1 MRLAKLTLNGFKSF
15 ADRTEFTFDDSMT
28 GIVGPNGCGKSNVVD
43 AIKWVLG
50 ERSSKSLRGK
60 EMIDVIFA
68 GSAGRKPAGMASVVL
83 SFDNPVVHRVPG
95 TERVS
100 ETDRVPGSE
109 DAPASEGPADGHD
122 RGLSPDADQTAS
134 QSPESLATLDDL
146 DDDLDA
152 ESGPTVIDT
161 RVRGRRVLPIDADE
175 VAVERRLFRDG
186 TSQYLINNRRA
197 RLKDI
202 RELFMD
208 TGVGADAYSIIEQG
222 KVDAMLLA
230 SPQERRTIFEEAAG
244 IARYKQRRVESE
256 RKLERAIAN
265 LTVTR
270 EQLENTERRLRIV
283 KGQAAKARRFKELDG
298 ELGAWRTALALEQY
312 DDLRQRLDGLTSRL
326 RDLEHTRAEATRILA
341 EAEHDKQEA
350 ELARADALDEDRRL
364 EQALAHAGHAA
375 ERAEQRR
382 QMAER
387 SVADLR
393 RRRETDAARLEDLAR
408 RSAGLEVAAE
418 DLAEQVAALAEQVG
432 DAQRR
437 LDAASEQRG
446 LVAEQLASQLSAVAE
461 RRAAVTNIDR
471 ERAGLLAS
479 IAGDERRAEGVR
491 EQLAR
496 IADRRRALTEH
507 AFAHAAEREAL
518 ADQINRR
525 KSDLATVETDLG
537 AHESSAD
544 EMSADRRERAGALA
558 DLEQRGV
565 RLESRRQTLQELI
578 DARAGLGDAVREV
591 LERKERREGF
601 ERVLAPLADL
611 IEADEAAAASVET
624 ALGATLQALVVETVG
639 DLPTAEELDT
649 LPGRVAFV
657 PISRLG
663 STPRRQVL
671 DTAGLFGQ
679 RVTPLRTL
687 VRARTPVRA
696 PSASSGSEPIEG
708 AETPRSPSATVETVN
723 PERVEALLDRL
734 LGETYLVPD
743 LDAALLLASGPL
755 AGRRMVTRQGCVLEP
770 DGRIIAGPPGAADA
784 TGVLQ
789 QRGELTR
796 LAAELADIHARLLV
810 ARDALARVDS
820 QAAALNETMA
830 ALRHRQAAEQRH
842 LAGESAKLD
851 RLVAESDRLDREQA
865 SLAEDAEQTEQR
877 LEKIDADREQLK
889 SRADRLERLHADEET
904 RAMEAQ
910 RALERTQA
918 ERDAMAERLSA
929 ARVDLSRHSEQAS
942 AARRDLNRTTI
953 ERDELDRQQRDLTT
967 QMDQAVA
974 RAAEYEREIDESRTQ
989 ADQASLDARRL
1000 TEEVGQARARLA
1012 AGEAEVQRLSE
1023 RVLEA
1028 RAHAHHIER
1037 DWHSL
1042 EVSRR
1047 EIEVK
1052 RENLEDRTGEELGFE
1067 LAFVYLEYRAMMA
1080 DDADGV
1086 TVARVD
1092 TDQATTLID
1101 ALRAEIKTLGNVN
1114 LDSIEEEQNLASRN
1128 DELIRQVADID
1139 HAREQLTLLIDKLN
1153 IVCRERF
1160 GETFARIQAEFGG
1173 SDGMFRKLF
1182 GGGRA
1187 EVRLMPLVKVVDT
1200 PDGPRKVETDETDLL
1215 ESGIEVIAKPP
1226 GKEPR
1231 SISQLSGG
1239 EKTMTAVA
1247 LLLSI
1252 FRSKPSCFCILDE
1265 VDAALDEANV
1275 GRYVDVVRQYTDQS
1289 HFIVITHNK
1298 RTMQAMDRL
1307 YGVTMQ
1313 ERGVSTRVAVKL
1325 EAQAGTE
1332 ARSDEGTEAREY
1344 AGTEARR
1351 HEGTK
1356 GQTPAPIEPPT
1367 EGTPLV
1373 SDAAPAA
1380 PAAPPNGQAK
1390 KPSLRKAL
1398 AALREEQA
1406 QAANTN

>member
-1 MRLAKLTLNGFKSF
+1 
-15 ADRTEFTFDDSMT
+15 
-28 GIVGPNGCGKSNVVD
+28 
-43 AIKWVLG
+43 
-50 ERSSKSLRGK
+50 
-60 EMIDVIFA
+60 MIDVIFA

-83 SFDNPVVHRVPG
+83 SFDNPVVGEARDG
-95 TERVS
+95 ATERQS
-100 ETDRVPGSE
+100 DEGEAAPGGGVDLE
-109 DAPASEGPADGHD
+109 AAELDEEFEAGAGPA
-122 RGLSPDADQTAS
+122 
-134 QSPESLATLDDL
+134 
-146 DDDLDA
+146 
-152 ESGPTVIDT
+152 VIDA
-161 RVRGRRVLPIDADE
+161 RIRGRRVLPIDADE
-175 VAVERRLFRDG
+175 VAVERRLYRDG
-186 TSQYLINNRRA
+186 TSQYLINARRA
-197 RLKDI
+197 RLRDI
-202 RELFMD
+202 RELFLD

-265 LTVTR
+265 LAVTR

-283 KGQAAKARRFKELDG
+283 KGQAAKARRFKDLDS

-326 RDLEHTRAEATRILA
+326 RDLEQTRADAARVLA

-350 ELARADALDEDRRL
+350 ELARGDAADADRRL
-364 EQALAHAGHAA
+364 EQALAQANHTA
-375 ERAEQRR
+375 ERSEQRR

-393 RRRETDAARLEDLAR
+393 RQRETDAARLEEIGR
-408 RSAGLEVAAE
+408 RAATLDVAAE

-437 LDAASEQRG
+437 LDAAGEQRG
-446 LVAEQLASQLSAVAE
+446 LVSEQLAAQQSAVAE

-491 EQLAR
+491 EQLAKL
-496 IADRRRALTEH
+496 ADRRDALT
-507 AFAHAAEREAL
+507 ADAATHAAEREAL
-518 ADQINRR
+518 ARQIADR
-525 KSDLATVETDLG
+525 KTELAEIG
-537 AHESSAD
+537 AALAQHECSAD
-544 EMSADRRERAGALA
+544 EMSADRRERAEALA
-558 DLEQRGV
+558 ELEQHAV
-565 RLESRRQTLQELI
+565 RLESRQQTLQELI

-591 LERKERREGF
+591 LDRKSRGEGF
-601 ERVLAPLADL
+601 GGVVSPLADL
-611 IEADEAAAASVET
+611 IDADEQAAASVET
-624 ALGATLQALVVETVG
+624 ALGSMLQALVVETVG
-639 DLPTAEELDT
+639 DLPTAGEIAS

-663 STPRRQVL
+663 VFPRRQVL
-671 DTAGLFGQ
+671 DTASLFSQ
-679 RVTPLRTL
+679 RVVPVRTL
-687 VRARTPVRA
+687 VRARTPLRA
-696 PSASSGSEPIEG
+696 PSASSGTEPTGG
-708 AETPRSPSATVETVN
+708 AETPSLRSGLVDTAEAPSLRSGLVYAVN

-734 LGETYLVPD
+734 LGVTYLVPD

-755 AGRRMVTRQGCVLEP
+755 AGRRLVTRDGCVLEC
-770 DGRIIAGPPGAADA
+770 DGRILAGPMGTAESS
-784 TGVLQ
+784 GVLQ
-789 QRGELTR
+789 QRGELQR
-796 LAAELADIHARLLV
+796 LDRELTDLRERLGAARHE
-810 ARDALARVDS
+810 LARVDT
-820 QAAALNETMA
+820 QAAALNETMTG
-830 ALRHRQAAEQRH
+830 LRQQQAAGQRL

-851 RLVAESDRLDREQA
+851 RLVAESDRLTRETR
-865 SLAEDAEQTEQR
+865 SLAAEAEQTEQR
-877 LEKIDADREQLK
+877 LAKIDADRGQLRE
-889 SRADRLERLHADEET
+889 RADRLERLHADEET
-904 RAMEAQ
+904 RAFEAQ
-910 RALERTQA
+910 RALESIQA
-918 ERDAMAERLSA
+918 ERDAMAERLSV
-929 ARVDLSRHSEQAS
+929 ARVDVSRLGEQAA
-942 AARRDLNRTTI
+942 AARRDLNRTNI
-953 ERDELDRQQRDLTT
+953 ERDELDRQRRDLANH
-967 QMDQAVA
+967 MEQAVG
-974 RAAEYEREIDESRTQ
+974 RAAEYEREIAEAQQQ
-989 ADQASLDARRL
+989 ARLATEDARRL
-1000 TEEVGQARARLA
+1000 GGEVEQARETLA
-1012 AGEAEVQRLSE
+1012 AREAEVQRLGE

-1028 RAHAHHIER
+1028 RAHAQHIER

-1067 LAFVYLEYRAMMA
+1067 LAFVYYEYRAMMA
-1080 DDADGV
+1080 DGEDGV
-1086 TVARVD
+1086 RVTRVD
-1092 TDQATTLID
+1092 IDEAAAQID

-1114 LDSIEEEQNLASRN
+1114 LDSIEEELNLASRN
-1128 DELIRQVADID
+1128 EELVRQVADID
-1139 HAREQLTLLIDKLN
+1139 QAREQLTVLIDKLN
-1153 IVCRERF
+1153 HVCRERF
-1160 GETFARIQAEFGG
+1160 GEAFARIQAEFGG
-1173 SDGMFRKLF
+1173 NSGMFRKLF

-1187 EVRLMPLVKVVDT
+1187 EVRLMPLVKVVET
-1200 PDGPRKVETDETDLL
+1200 PDGPKKVETDQTDLL

-1275 GRYVDVVRQYTDQS
+1275 GRYVEVVRQYTDQS

-1325 EAQAGTE
+1325 EGLGGVEAGRHEGTEGRRHEATE
-1332 ARSDEGTEAREY
+1332 ARSDEGTE
-1344 AGTEARR
+1344 G
-1351 HEGTK
+1351 
-1356 GQTPAPIEPPT
+1356 
-1367 EGTPLV
+1367 
-1373 SDAAPAA
+1373 AAPDAEDA
-1380 PAAPPNGQAK
+1380 QTTQNGASA

-1406 QAANTN
+1406 VEVE